1 MKPSN
6 NSKEIITDHVISIE
20 HPLKDTA
27 SRGIY
32 ILKKSLTQKKSEKEE
47 ERNKQLRQIA
57 ESKMVDLNLTLSVIT
72 LNEKETPQIKFK
84 DCQTE

>member
-6 NSKEIITDHVISIE
+6 NSKEIIIDDVISIE

>member
-1 MKPSN
+1 MKHSN
-6 NSKEIITDHVISIE
+6 NSKEIITDDVISIE

-47 ERNKQLRQIA
+47 ERNKQMRQIA
-57 ESKMVDLNLTLSVIT
+57 DR
-72 LNEKETPQIKFK
+72 EKNGRPKFNPVSNYIK
-84 DCQTE
+84 

>member
-6 NSKEIITDHVISIE
+6 NSKEIITDDVISIE

>member
-1 MKPSN
+1 MKHSN
-6 NSKEIITDHVISIE
+6 NSKEIITDDVISIE